1 MQYGFDAILSP
12 QKTLY
17 YPALSQS
24 VRKTLFPADTNVL
37 TERRKRDQHLGS
49 LFPNYKKNFLSAA
62 STFFLTAF
70 PFATEDL
77 TRITLVF
84 FFPFK
89 IFLP

>member
-1 MQYGFDAILSP
+1 MVSMPFYHLKRPSTIRPCLKAYG
-12 QKTLY
+12 KH
-17 YPALSQS
+17 
-24 VRKTLFPADTNVL
+24 FPADTNVL
-37 TERRKRDQHLGS
+37 TERRKRDQHRGS

>member
-17 YPALSQS
+17 YLALSQS

-62 STFFLTAF
+62 STFFFNSFSLCNWRSYTYNF
-70 PFATEDL
+70 S
-77 TRITLVF
+77 
-84 FFPFK
+84 
-89 IFLP
+89 FLFSF